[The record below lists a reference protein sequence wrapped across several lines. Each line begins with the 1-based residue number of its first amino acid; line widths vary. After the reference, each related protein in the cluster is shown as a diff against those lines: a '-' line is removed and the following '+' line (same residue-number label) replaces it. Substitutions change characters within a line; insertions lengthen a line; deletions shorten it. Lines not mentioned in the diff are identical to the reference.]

1 MIDLVGQTL
10 LPGLIEGQSR
20 FTAPSRPQS
29 RPDITVLETIKEGRT
44 VYPAG

>member
-1 MIDLVGQTL
+1 MIELGGKTL
-10 LPGLIEGQSR
+10 LPGVIDGHSR

-29 RPDITVLETIKEGRT
+29 GPDITVLETIKEGRT